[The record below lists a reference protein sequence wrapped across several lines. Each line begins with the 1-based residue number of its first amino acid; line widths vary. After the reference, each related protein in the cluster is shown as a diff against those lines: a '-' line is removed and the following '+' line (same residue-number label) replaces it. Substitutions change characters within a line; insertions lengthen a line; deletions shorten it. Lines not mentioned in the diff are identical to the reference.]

1 MNQTQYDKYKKIIL
15 KICKNDERAEDLLQ
29 DVLLQLSS
37 NIKYNALSEKE
48 RVFFFIRTVQNQYY
62 SNNSSF
68 QRTYRKYVF
77 EQLPVNYDPKTEEY
91 KEIPTIEWIEE
102 TLDTELKDNPERWYE
117 VGIFRLYLQHRKLE
131 PIHRQTKIPKYSL
144 RQTLKEMKEWIKIK
158 WIEYERKD

>member
-1 MNQTQYDKYKKIIL
+1 MNKSQYDKYKKIIL

-144 RQTLKEMKEWIKIK
+144 RQTLKDMKAWINNK
-158 WIEYERKD
+158 WIEYEK